1 MRINVYLCSMSTKEI
16 YALLTELTRCDYSP
30 LSPIFNYNDCSSI
43 EEYQRKLQRMLL
55 EFKSDLS
62 DMIAA
67 APNYTAALMQ
77 IYKDFVSASEE
88 TYYDIPNE
96 MYVRKLE
103 QDFQSDMG
111 NKALKKDL
119 ENAKELTNM
128 VAVQKEYM
136 AEAIQ
141 LLCSMLPKDAINTAH
156 KPESSTQNESDWLT
170 IDEAAARF
178 KLSKNNLKDRQWR
191 IRNNFPTR
199 QPNGIYG
206 RVMFNAKDVQ
216 EWLNKRKC

>member
-1 MRINVYLCSMSTKEI
+1 MGIGISAIIPVREGSTRLKHKNILPFGESNLLIHKIRQLKKVAGIDEI
-16 YALLTELTRCDYSP
+16 IVSSDSELMLEMARSEGVATHRRAREFADERTKSFSE
-30 LSPIFNYNDCSSI
+30 LI
-43 EEYQRKLQRMLL
+43 EHL
-55 EFKSDLS
+55 
-62 DMIAA
+62 
-67 APNYTAALMQ
+67 
-77 IYKDFVSASEE
+77 ASE
-88 TYYDIPNE
+88 
-96 MYVRKLE
+96 V
-103 QDFQSDMG
+103 G
-111 NKALKKDL
+111 NKEHILYVPCVCPLCDEKDL

-156 KPESSTQNESDWLT
+156 KTESSTQNESDWLT